1 MNKMKKLWWTMF
13 VLCFCCIGASAQKTI
28 DVTGDIMDEY
38 LNMPLKD
45 VKISLLNPDSTVVV
59 DSATTTYVT
68 GTNGKLLQVVYNIP
82 VKAEERDFLIRATR
96 PGYNEVWQ
104 PITVRHVDLISA
116 VRVPTIKMRKE
127 MSLALSEVKVTA
139 TKVKMYYKGDTLVY
153 DADAFKLPDGSML
166 DALIRQLPGVTLNDA
181 GEIFVN
187 GRKVDEL
194 LLGSRTFFR
203 GNKKVLM
210 ENLPYYTVKDL
221 KVYEKQTDM
230 SEALGYDVEPR
241 RYVMD
246 VNLRPEYSH
255 GYIANVEAAGRTAE
269 RYLGRAFLLGFTDRW
284 RYSLLANLNN
294 VNETRHVG
302 EQGHWTPARMP
313 QSMITTRSVA
323 TDLDYQSADKQLSN
337 NLSASFTSTTNRQQ
351 TNRRYEQ
358 FLEGSK
364 PTSFTTSANRSGSQ
378 QYNIKNDLVLKKPCY
393 INVETDFNY
402 FKHDGSF
409 RSAFEQWDDS
419 LTASMRTVGMSEGRN
434 VDGKLTFSTAFNV
447 GKKAENCEGGNCN
460 NEQQRMS
467 LQMDLYYKDECSE
480 QASRYDTR
488 QLALSSR
495 ELQHNAND
503 YRNRE
508 MYGVVLANYFTRI
521 YNQTGLQI
529 GWTSYYLSRDGRD
542 YLYHPDTL
550 MLASQ
555 IDALTAITDPDN
567 SYDSRFSRVHN
578 ELGITLFKDAS
589 YKISPNFPMN
599 ISYRTFELGVHLPAA
614 SLKLDYQRGS
624 LDTLVHRTRVFANPF
639 LSYRYMSKDG
649 KRDFRVYASPS

>member
-1 MNKMKKLWWTMF
+1 MNKMKKLWWAMF
-13 VLCFCCIGASAQKTI
+13 VLCFCCTGAFAQKTI

-246 VNLRPEYSH
+246 VNLRPEYSQ
-255 GYIANVEAAGRTAE
+255 GYIANVEAAGGTEE
-269 RYLGRAFLLGFTDRW
+269 RWLGRAFLLGFTDRW

-302 EQGHWTPARMP
+302 EQGHWTPAHMP

-323 TDLDYQSADKQLSN
+323 TDLDYQSANKQLSN

-364 PTSFTTSANRSGSQ
+364 PTSFTALANRSGSQ
-378 QYNIKNDLVLKKPCY
+378 QYNK
-393 INVETDFNY
+393 
-402 FKHDGSF
+402 
-409 RSAFEQWDDS
+409 
-419 LTASMRTVGMSEGRN
+419 
-434 VDGKLTFSTAFNV
+434 
-447 GKKAENCEGGNCN
+447 
-460 NEQQRMS
+460 RMTW
-467 LQMDLYYKDECSE
+467 Y
-480 QASRYDTR
+480 
-488 QLALSSR
+488 
-495 ELQHNAND
+495 
-503 YRNRE
+503 
-508 MYGVVLANYFTRI
+508 
-521 YNQTGLQI
+521 
-529 GWTSYYLSRDGRD
+529 
-542 YLYHPDTL
+542 
-550 MLASQ
+550 
-555 IDALTAITDPDN
+555 
-567 SYDSRFSRVHN
+567 
-578 ELGITLFKDAS
+578 
-589 YKISPNFPMN
+589 
-599 ISYRTFELGVHLPAA
+599 
-614 SLKLDYQRGS
+614 
-624 LDTLVHRTRVFANPF
+624 
-639 LSYRYMSKDG
+639 
-649 KRDFRVYASPS
+649 

>member
-1 MNKMKKLWWTMF
+1 MMITKNILWLF
-13 VLCFCCIGASAQKTI
+13 VCCCICSIQASAQKTVNLVGEI
-28 DVTGDIMDEY
+28 EDAFLKVPLTG
-38 LNMPLKD
+38 
-45 VKISLLNPDSTVVV
+45 VKISVLNPDSTVVV
-59 DSATTTYVT
+59 DSANIINMVDR
-68 GTNGKLLQVVYNIP
+68 NGKLLQVVFSAP
-82 VKAEERDFLIRATR
+82 VKAEKRDYLVRATR
-96 PGYNEVWQ
+96 AGYNEVWQ
-104 PITVRHVDLISA
+104 PITIHNPDLIDK
-116 VRVPTIKMRKE
+116 VRVPTIKLRKE
-127 MSLALSEVKVTA
+127 RELALNEVKVTA

-203 GNKKVLM
+203 GNNKVLM

-221 KVYEKQTDM
+221 KVYEKQTAK

-246 VNLRPEYSH
+246 VNLRPEYSQ
-255 GYIANVEAAGRTAE
+255 GYIANVEAAGGTEE
-269 RYLGRAFLLGFTDRW
+269 RWLGRGFLLGFTDRW

-364 PTSFTTSANRSGSQ
+364 PTSFTASANRSGSQ

-409 RSAFEQWDDS
+409 RSAFE
-419 LTASMRTVGMSEGRN
+419 
-434 VDGKLTFSTAFNV
+434 
-447 GKKAENCEGGNCN
+447 
-460 NEQQRMS
+460 
-467 LQMDLYYKDECSE
+467 
-480 QASRYDTR
+480 
-488 QLALSSR
+488 
-495 ELQHNAND
+495 
-503 YRNRE
+503 
-508 MYGVVLANYFTRI
+508 
-521 YNQTGLQI
+521 
-529 GWTSYYLSRDGRD
+529 
-542 YLYHPDTL
+542 
-550 MLASQ
+550 
-555 IDALTAITDPDN
+555 
-567 SYDSRFSRVHN
+567 
-578 ELGITLFKDAS
+578 
-589 YKISPNFPMN
+589 
-599 ISYRTFELGVHLPAA
+599 
-614 SLKLDYQRGS
+614 
-624 LDTLVHRTRVFANPF
+624 
-639 LSYRYMSKDG
+639 
-649 KRDFRVYASPS
+649 